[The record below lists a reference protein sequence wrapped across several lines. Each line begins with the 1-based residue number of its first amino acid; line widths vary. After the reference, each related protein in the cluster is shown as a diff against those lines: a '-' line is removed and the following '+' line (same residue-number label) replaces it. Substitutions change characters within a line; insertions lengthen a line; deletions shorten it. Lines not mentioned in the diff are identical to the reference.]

1 MNCFSFTN
9 IFIISCSCL
18 KDNTDVCQCFRKVN
32 DAICSPHK
40 HCLSILQHLSVRS
53 SLPRE
58 GTWNKA
64 MLFRSPV
71 FPVLK
76 NCTQVWAL
84 TSGHRTT
91 RLGFNSEELL
101 VFAGHH
107 LCMDNGKNDSATDQQ
122 YNKFVMATHR
132 LSLSERSSVV
142 DACPSVSIGKRLISA
157 NRNYLR
163 CFQDLG
169 TSQMGNNVIK

>member
-1 MNCFSFTN
+1 MM
-9 IFIISCSCL
+9 L
-18 KDNTDVCQCFRKVN
+18 YV
-32 DAICSPHK
+32 PLHK

-64 MLFRSPV
+64 MLFRSPG

-107 LCMDNGKNDSATDQQ
+107 LCMDNGKNNRATDQQ
-122 YNKFVMATHR
+122 YNKFVMATHC

-142 DACPSVSIGKRLISA
+142 VHVCLSICLSLSRGKRLISA